1 MRYLK
6 LTFIKNWKL
15 SWTYL
20 RPKIYRS
27 AEHFKYMF
35 RYIPAFLNIAKPHF
49 IVLESE
55 VSAYY
60 SDFLSSSVARDY
72 CHISAADNDE
82 LNHQFTFENA
92 GVCFKHFEVSSF
104 CLQFFG
110 FRKYFSRFIF
120 LNFQAKAK
128 CSKPTQIAFYV
139 VLRYF
144 ANLRNISISVDR
156 MRNVRI
162 FHLRSNRWQNSFTFG

>member
-1 MRYLK
+1 M
-6 LTFIKNWKL
+6 
-15 SWTYL
+15 
-20 RPKIYRS
+20 
-27 AEHFKYMF
+27 
-35 RYIPAFLNIAKPHF
+35 
-49 IVLESE
+49 LESE
-55 VSAYY
+55 VSAY

-120 LNFQAKAK
+120 LYFQAKAK
-128 CSKPTQIAFYV
+128 CSKPSSTLFRQFTQHFN
-139 VLRYF
+139 F
-144 ANLRNISISVDR
+144 S
-156 MRNVRI
+156 
-162 FHLRSNRWQNSFTFG
+162 

>member
-1 MRYLK
+1 MSLMRYLK

-82 LNHQFTFENA
+82 LNHQ
-92 GVCFKHFEVSSF
+92 
-104 CLQFFG
+104 
-110 FRKYFSRFIF
+110 
-120 LNFQAKAK
+120 
-128 CSKPTQIAFYV
+128 
-139 VLRYF
+139 
-144 ANLRNISISVDR
+144 
-156 MRNVRI
+156 
-162 FHLRSNRWQNSFTFG
+162 